1 MCRIRGAL
9 IRNGVCTACV
19 PVETFSFYQ
28 NEYQGTHK
36 SCKNAHTGAGVARP
50 IIQKN
55 CTMTTGSLELPCPTR
70 ALHSQVMNRADRYSK
85 PAVALHW
92 LLALLIVGTFSF
104 GLYMVDLPF
113 SPARL
118 KQYNWHK
125 WAGMTILALSA
136 MRLLWRLFNKP
147 PALPSGMPSWQQRAS
162 HISHGAMYVLF
173 FAIPL
178 AGWTYSSALG
188 FPIVVYGVIPMPDLV
203 GKNAELAAVLKAV
216 HKYLAYGLGALVLMH
231 VAAALQH
238 QFVLKD
244 RLLSR
249 MGWN

>member
-1 MCRIRGAL
+1 MSS
-9 IRNGVCTACV
+9 V
-19 PVETFSFYQ
+19 
-28 NEYQGTHK
+28 
-36 SCKNAHTGAGVARP
+36 
-50 IIQKN
+50 
-55 CTMTTGSLELPCPTR
+55 
-70 ALHSQVMNRADRYSK
+70 DRYSK
-85 PAVALHW
+85 PAVVLHW
-92 LLALLIVGTFSF
+92 LLALLIIGTFSF

-125 WAGMTILALSA
+125 WAGMTILGLSA
-136 MRLLWRLFNKP
+136 LRLTWRLFNKP
-147 PALPSGMPSWQQRAS
+147 PPLPASMPTWQVQAS
-162 HISHGAMYVLF
+162 HISHWAMYALF

-203 GKNAELAAVLKAV
+203 DKNAELAAILKVV
-216 HKYLAYGLGALVLMH
+216 HKYLAYGLAALVTVH
-231 VAAALQH
+231 VAAALEH